1 MRLNF
6 DCIRDI
12 LVKCED
18 VITFDHALYYE
29 KSKVSE
35 IFPGYTHSEVI
46 YHIRQMSESGL
57 IKIGPF
63 YDSYDSVYILDLTPE
78 GHSFLGN
85 IRTETVWHKIKKAGV
100 KSLSVLIPLA
110 KDFALAY
117 YQGTLQ

>member
-1 MRLNF
+1 MQLNF

-18 VITFDHALYYE
+18 VITFNHPLYYE
-29 KSKVSE
+29 KSKSSDT
-35 IFPGYTHSEVI
+35 FPGYTHDEVI
-46 YHIRQMSESGL
+46 YHIYQMSEAGL
-57 IKIGPF
+57 IKVSSF
-63 YDSYDSVYILDLTPE
+63 YDSGDSVHILDLTPE

-85 IRTETVWHKIKKAGV
+85 IRTETVWSKLKKVGV

-117 YQGTLQ
+117 YQGSLQ